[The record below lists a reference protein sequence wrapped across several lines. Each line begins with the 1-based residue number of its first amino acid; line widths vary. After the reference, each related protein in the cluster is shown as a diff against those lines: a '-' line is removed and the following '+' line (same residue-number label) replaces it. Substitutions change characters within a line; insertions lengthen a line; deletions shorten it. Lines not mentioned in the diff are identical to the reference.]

1 MGNPRRYI
9 FQENQFTRIISYPD
23 VEKKEIIITGDKD
36 FKDFYETAKI
46 DFYSAPD
53 VIMSYS
59 NGNTCKDEW
68 RRYWRWEFTNLKLER
83 DDQVLGSDDEFHL
96 TYTFDEFKDIQFY
109 GDDPEM
115 TANIPMGKFAGM
127 TPKQVDNYKRK
138 NQMYFKGQ
146 FPKPSKEAVEAAFN
160 AQSAL
165 TIEEIEKVLI
175 EAYKLDI

>member
-9 FQENQFTRIISYPD
+9 FQENQFTRIVSYPD

-53 VIMSYS
+53 LIMSYS

-68 RRYWRWEFTNLKLER
+68 RRYWRWEFTNFTLKNKI
-83 DDQVLGSDDEFHL
+83 DDIQGDFHL
-96 TYTFDEFKDIQFY
+96 TYTFDEFKDIVFH
-109 GDDPEM
+109 DDSEM
-115 TANIPMGKFAGM
+115 TANVPMGKFAGM
-127 TPKQVDNYKRK
+127 TPKQVENYKRK

-146 FPKPSKEAVEAAFN
+146 FPKPSKEAVEAAFK

-165 TIEEIEKVLI
+165 SIEEIEKVLI